1 MRNLAATA
9 ERNEFQGGLGRS
21 SAPLRAWILGD
32 CGLVEVV
39 DAAGSGQFVDVVGD
53 APQDGH
59 DTGQVRGDL
68 EPPGPVR
75 LRTEVH
81 HRRVRLAVQVLQP
94 VSTLADP
101 LHLIIQTS
109 GDIGTARQIA
119 IVDVG
124 ILRRGPAR
132 RTQDTQRGIEGV
144 DIGIGDDLVDP
155 R

>member
-9 ERNEFQGGLGRS
+9 ERDKFQGGLGHS
-21 SAPLRAWILGD
+21 STPLRAWILSD
-32 CGLVEVV
+32 RGLAEVV
-39 DAAGSGQFVDVVGD
+39 DAAGPGEFVDVVGD

-59 DTGQVRGDL
+59 DAGQIRGDL
-68 EPPGPVR
+68 EPPGPIRVR
-75 LRTEVH
+75 TQVH
-81 HRRVRLAVQVLQP
+81 RCRVRLAVQMLQP

-109 GDIGTARQIA
+109 GDIGTARQITIIDA
-119 IVDVG
+119 G